1 VSDGE
6 IQNIERDVLSKSGQ
20 PRTVLVHTK
29 RVSIRNGTIL
39 YTCRDVTERKAAE
52 VCARLAQ
59 AELAHAS
66 RLAVTGEL
74 IGSIVHEVTQPLS
87 AISTTAST
95 GLKLLENL
103 GGTDLGA
110 LSDLLEEIRDQ
121 GRLAADVVDRL
132 RALVRKQP
140 LKLER
145 LDANVVVREL
155 QRLLDGQARIR
166 QVTLSAEL
174 ANSALMVMA
183 DRVSLQHVV
192 LNLVLNGMD
201 AVSQSRA
208 ARLITLR
215 SRQVA
220 DGIEV
225 SVADTGPGIP
235 ADTASRVFDPFFTTK
250 RDGVGLGLTIA
261 RSLIQAQGGD
271 ISVSNGTDGGA
282 LFRVTLPA
290 AVATE
295 G

>member
-1 VSDGE
+1 
-6 IQNIERDVLSKSGQ
+6 
-20 PRTVLVHTK
+20 
-29 RVSIRNGTIL
+29 
-39 YTCRDVTERKAAE
+39 
-52 VCARLAQ
+52 
-59 AELAHAS
+59 LAHAS

-155 QRLLDGQARIR
+155 ERLLDGQARIR

-183 DRVSLQHVV
+183 DRVSLQHVF

-201 AVSQSRA
+201 AVSQSRS

-220 DGIEV
+220 DGVEV
-225 SVADTGPGIP
+225 SVADTGPGIS
-235 ADTASRVFDPFFTTK
+235 AETASRVFDPFFTTK

-261 RSLIQAQGGD
+261 RSLIQAHGGD
-271 ISVSNGTDGGA
+271 ISVSNGADGGA